1 MTRHR
6 FRESKSQHI
15 HVPALP
21 LAYLLVVVMLQV
33 NKSYLAPFHLESFC
47 PLSPVTCLMFL
58 VLGSS
63 AGVPFD
69 YPVLLSHCSLRTLS
83 TSNFSQCPHC
93 AESVLLHICHSSQM
107 GKTLNRLR
115 QPDQIGKF
123 KQQRRN
129 VIYLLPLEAPHSPQQ

>member
-1 MTRHR
+1 
-6 FRESKSQHI
+6 
-15 HVPALP
+15 
-21 LAYLLVVVMLQV
+21 VVVLLEV
-33 NKSYLAPFHLESFC
+33 NKSYLAPFHLELFC
-47 PLSPVTCLMFL
+47 PLSPVTCLMTL

-63 AGVPFD
+63 ARVPFE

-83 TSNFSQCPHC
+83 PSNFGQCPHC
-93 AESVLLHICHSSQM
+93 AESILLRIFHSRQM

-123 KQQRRN
+123 KPQRRN